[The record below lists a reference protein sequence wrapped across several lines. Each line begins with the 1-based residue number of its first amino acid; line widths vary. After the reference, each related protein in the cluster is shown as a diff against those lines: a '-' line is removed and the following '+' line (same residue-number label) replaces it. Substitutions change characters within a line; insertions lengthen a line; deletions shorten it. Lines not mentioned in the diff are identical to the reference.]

1 MQGQSNI
8 SDVLQVRKETAEYID
23 LRIAEIQKHYEDR
36 IESIRNIK
44 EKYFQLLCYFS
55 LLDSLAQEYSNYSQE
70 KEHQKFASF
79 ILLFQNKWDFLEHID
94 PVTLYYDVQ
103 EYLDDSFNLD
113 SLTEGNVYSPS
124 CLIDNGMT
132 EKIVDCLAS
141 KGVQNIEGYKRK
153 HRYVNLLFKMRS
165 KISHELSTPAS
176 VSAMGL
182 GETEPLPYY
191 MSVSRVYSIDE
202 NIIQDDIWELVIP
215 VEFIEELVRECLG
228 NYLDYCK
235 ERQRDPFS
243 NNKFERKFRLAWYD

>member
-1 MQGQSNI
+1 MQFQNII
-8 SDVLQVRKETAEYID
+8 SDVFQVRKHTPEYID

-44 EKYFQLLCYFS
+44 EKYFQLLCFFS
-55 LLDSLAQEYSNYSQE
+55 LLDSLSQEYSNYSQE

-79 ILLFQNKWDFLEHID
+79 ILGFQKKWDFLEYTD
-94 PVTLYYDVQ
+94 PITLYYDVQ
-103 EYLDDSFNLD
+103 EHLNDTVNLD
-113 SLTEGNVYSPS
+113 VLTEGNVYSPAHMINS
-124 CLIDNGMT
+124 GIT
-132 EKIVDCLAS
+132 ERIFDCLAS

-165 KISHELSTPAS
+165 KISHELSTPGS

-202 NIIQDDIWELVIP
+202 NIIQDDIWELVVP
-215 VEFIEELVRECLG
+215 VGFIEQLLKECLN
-228 NYLDYCK
+228 NYLNFCK
-235 ERQRDPFS
+235 ETQQAPFS